1 MGEIMENCWCFMNDA
16 GVCRRV
22 WAVCV
27 KCSELRF
34 ERDDC
39 WVQIVPNTYTFNELI
54 NILKK
59 DKIIVTC
66 KQGEHQIII
75 GRLWFAKKGMKEP
88 RS

>member
-27 KCSELRF
+27 KCYELGF

-54 NILKK
+54 NVLKK

-66 KQGEHQIII
+66 KQGKHQIII
-75 GRLWFAKKGMKEP
+75 KRLWFAKKGMKEP